1 MKDFIRKYLWQIVD
15 LLTFGLG
22 IYLFVDSLLNYK
34 DDEAIAAFLI
44 VLGFLI
50 DKWRKE
56 GILDDLLKKYGIN
69 SKSKSTKSNN
79 NIIGILLT
87 CVIVGF
93 ASYQSNIKD
102 EIESEI
108 SDIEYRIDDIES
120 VVEDY

>member
-1 MKDFIRKYLWQIVD
+1 MKNFILKYLWQIVD

-22 IYLFVDSLLNYK
+22 IYLFVDSLSNYK
-34 DDEAIAAFLI
+34 DNEAIAAFLI

-79 NIIGILLT
+79 IIGMFLT
-87 CVIVGF
+87 CVIIGF

-108 SDIEYRIDDIES
+108 SDIENRIDDIES